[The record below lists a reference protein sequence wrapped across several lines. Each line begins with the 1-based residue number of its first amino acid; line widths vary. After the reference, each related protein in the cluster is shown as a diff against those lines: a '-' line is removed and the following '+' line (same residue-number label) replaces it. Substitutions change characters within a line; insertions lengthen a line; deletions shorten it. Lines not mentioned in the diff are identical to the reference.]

1 MEDFNNKSYEKRIED
16 IKNNL
21 YIGGGAAQAAVIL
34 NIMMSS
40 FCNKEFTGTSDISI
54 DLVLSNISNEIKSL
68 KQVVRD
74 GGIVPIK
81 MFESQFKSY
90 IRPHNVYACLDK
102 NLKFCVKH
110 YGEDDWKDI
119 LYVFPY
125 MNCMTAYDVTFKYD
139 SIHQSDMSL

>member
-1 MEDFNNKSYEKRIED
+1 MDDLYNKELKDRLED

-21 YIGGGAAQAAVIL
+21 YIGGGREQASLIMSIL
-34 NIMMSS
+34 MSPYTQKD
-40 FCNKEFTGTSDISI
+40 FGYSDIDVSDVLISI
-54 DLVLSNISNEIKSL
+54 ARQIKELRSTISN
-68 KQVVRD
+68 

-81 MFESQFKSY
+81 IFENSFKDV
-90 IRPHNVYACLDK
+90 IQNHMAYACLD
-102 NLKFCVKH
+102 NDLKFCVKH

-139 SIHQSDMSL
+139 SLHYQEIK